1 MRPDYLRWLTAL
13 AALTLAACDGDA
25 SAVPAREHASTP
37 AIQQTVEYEPDARE
51 APTPRIDGKPMWSSN
66 AKYSAEENAAY
77 HFERNGADFEARTV
91 DAFVRKAHAF
101 VNDPPRGALTM
112 TRANGDR
119 LVYDEKTNT
128 FAVATRD
135 GAPRT
140 MFKPD
145 DGLEYWERQKERES
159 GQASRKPANDRG

>member
-1 MRPDYLRWLTAL
+1 MKPDHLRWLAALGAL
-13 AALTLAACDGDA
+13 ALVACDGGA
-25 SAVPAREHASTP
+25 SAVPARDHSAAP
-37 AIQQTVEYEPDARE
+37 VLQQTVEVEPE
-51 APTPRIDGKPMWSSN
+51 APRVDGRPMWSSN
-66 AKYSAEENAAY
+66 AKYSAQENAAY
-77 HFERNGADFEARTV
+77 HFERDGEAFGAATL

-101 VNDPPRGALTM
+101 VNEPPEGALTL

-119 LVYDEKTNT
+119 LVYDPAANI

-145 DGLEYWERQKERES
+145 DGLAYWERQKDREAK
-159 GQASRKPANDRG
+159 QATRKADHDRG

>member
-1 MRPDYLRWLTAL
+1 MKPDHLRWLAALGAL
-13 AALTLAACDGDA
+13 ALVSCDGGA
-25 SAVPAREHASTP
+25 SAVPARDHSAAP
-37 AIQQTVEYEPDARE
+37 VLQQTVEVEPE
-51 APTPRIDGKPMWSSN
+51 APRVDGRPMWSSN
-66 AKYSAEENAAY
+66 AKYSAQENAAY
-77 HFERNGADFEARTV
+77 HFERDGEAFGAATL

-101 VNDPPRGALTM
+101 VNEPPEGALTL

-119 LVYDEKTNT
+119 LVYDPAANI

-145 DGLEYWERQKERES
+145 DGLAYWERQKDREAK
-159 GQASRKPANDRG
+159 QATRKADHDRG

>member
-1 MRPDYLRWLTAL
+1 MKPDYLRWLAALGAL
-13 AALTLAACDGDA
+13 ALVSCDGGA
-25 SAVPAREHASTP
+25 SAVPARDHSAAP
-37 AIQQTVEYEPDARE
+37 VLQQTVEVEPE
-51 APTPRIDGKPMWSSN
+51 APRVDGRPMWSSN
-66 AKYSAEENAAY
+66 AKYSAQENAAY
-77 HFERNGADFEARTV
+77 HFERDGEAFGAATL

-101 VNDPPRGALTM
+101 VNEPPEGALTL

-119 LVYDEKTNT
+119 LVYDPAANV

-145 DGLEYWERQKERES
+145 DGMAYWEKQKDREAK
-159 GQASRKPANDRG
+159 QATRKADHDRG

>member
-1 MRPDYLRWLTAL
+1 MKPDHLHWL
-13 AALTLAACDGDA
+13 AALSAFALVACDGGA
-25 SAVPAREHASTP
+25 SAVPARDHSAAP
-37 AIQQTVEYEPDARE
+37 VLHQTVEVEPDVP
-51 APTPRIDGKPMWSSN
+51 APRVDGRPMWSSN
-66 AKYSAEENAAY
+66 ANYSAQENAAY
-77 HFERNGADFEARTV
+77 HFERDGAAFGATTL

-101 VNDPPRGALTM
+101 VNEPPEGALTL

-119 LVYDEKTNT
+119 LVYDPAANV

-145 DGLEYWERQKERES
+145 DGMAYWEKQKDREAE
-159 GQASRKPANDRG
+159 QATRGSRDDRG

>member
-1 MRPDYLRWLTAL
+1 MKPYLPHWLAMLSAVAL
-13 AALTLAACDGDA
+13 VACDGDA
-25 SAVPAREHASTP
+25 ASLPARDHSAVV
-37 AIQQTVEYEPDARE
+37 QQTVEYDPGPSE
-51 APTPRIDGKPMWSSN
+51 APAPRIDGKPMWSSN

-77 HFERNGADFEARTV
+77 HFERNGKDFGAETV

-101 VNDPPRGALTM
+101 VSEPPREALTM

-119 LVYDEKTNT
+119 LIYDPESNT
-128 FAVATRD
+128 FAVATKD

-145 DGLEYWERQKERES
+145 NGMAYWEEQKDREAK
-159 GQASRKPANDRG
+159 QASRRSSDDRG